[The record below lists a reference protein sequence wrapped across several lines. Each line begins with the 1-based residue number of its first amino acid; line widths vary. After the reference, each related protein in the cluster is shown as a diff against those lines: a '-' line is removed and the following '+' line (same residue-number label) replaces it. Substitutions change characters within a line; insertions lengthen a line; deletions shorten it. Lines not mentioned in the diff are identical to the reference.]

1 MHVSTTIRTATV
13 GLAVAA
19 IAACSD
25 TPSAPQQAQRQLAP
39 AVGFFADKGGTA
51 NSASGDAHNYGD
63 PNAPLDSATFTFNAA
78 DGKLLTFG
86 QSFIYIPGNAI
97 CDPSS
102 GYGAGTWNTPCAPYT
117 GTVTIQVVWSTRNG
131 HTYAEFEPA
140 MRFDPNQNVYLVLFD
155 RTVRNNKNL
164 GLLWRDVTG
173 GWVNEALGDP
183 SLGAV
188 SINGSLVGRRIK
200 HFSGYNVSAGGC
212 DPTVDA
218 SCGSGG
224 F

>member
-1 MHVSTTIRTATV
+1 MHVSTMIRTATV

-25 TPSAPQQAQRQLAP
+25 TPSAPQQAQRELAP
-39 AVGFFADKGGTA
+39 TVGFFADKGGTP
-51 NSASGDAHNYGD
+51 NSAAQDARKYADKNSPVY
-63 PNAPLDSATFTFNAA
+63 SATFTFEAA
-78 DGKLLTFG
+78 SGKLLTFG
-86 QSFIYIPGNAI
+86 QSSVYIPANAI
-97 CDPSS
+97 CGPSS
-102 GYGAGTWNTPCAPYT
+102 GYGPGTWNQPCTPYT
-117 GTVTIQVVWSTRNG
+117 GTVTIQIAWSTRNG

-140 MRFDPNQNVYLVLFD
+140 MRFDPNQKVYLVLFD

-173 GWVNEALGDP
+173 GGVNEALGDP

-188 SINGSLVGRRIK
+188 SINGSLVARRIK

>member
-1 MHVSTTIRTATV
+1 MHVSTMIRTATV

-25 TPSAPQQAQRQLAP
+25 TPSAPKQAQRELAP
-39 AVGFFADKGGTA
+39 SVGFFADRGGTPHNA
-51 NSASGDAHNYGD
+51 SQDARTYADKNS
-63 PNAPLDSATFTFNAA
+63 PVDSATFTFDAGS
-78 DGKLLTFG
+78 GKTLTFG
-86 QSFIYIPGNAI
+86 QSFVYIPGNAI

-102 GYGAGTWNTPCAPYT
+102 GYGPGTWNQPCTPYS
-117 GTVTIQVVWSTRNG
+117 GTVTIQVVWSTRSG

-140 MRFDPNQNVYLVLFD
+140 IRFDPNQKVYLVLFD
-155 RTVRNNKNL
+155 RSVGNNKNL
-164 GLLWRDVTG
+164 GLLWRDTTG

-183 SLGAV
+183 SLGPV
-188 SINGSLVGRRIK
+188 SISGFLVMRRIK

-212 DPTVDA
+212 DPTVDP

-224 F
+224 Y